1 MNLKAGTIISAL
13 FHSNCPLLLNLDALC
28 QLSAFLWVIM
38 HFSAPPAYSFAGKP
52 VGQVETTPL
61 ITPGPGTYSV
71 RQEVDYQ
78 TTAIKFGQSLRRPD
92 LKAALAPGPGAYET
106 ASFLELHQKSPQ
118 HGGGKKGKPAAMKGF
133 KDRVNRMLPDY
144 PGPGTY
150 NPANKSSAPS
160 LPIASKTFAMWKGT
174 EATPGPGAYSPTYSD
189 RRPEVS
195 MKFGQRSSLN
205 GLMGTFGPGPAAY
218 NTRRADNS
226 PKYGFG
232 TGPKMVRSSSTEGV
246 PGPGKYSTFTAS
258 GRGVVFSGKPVIKPL
273 DSNPGPGSYS
283 PKDPVTSPSI
293 GIEGGKR
300 APFLIAKDLPGPGE
314 YNPSNPVH
322 RIVHSTNLNMS
333 ARRPL
338 GPIDPTPGPGTYAV
352 PSTVEDGP
360 KVSIGGRRGELSMPR
375 PVPGP
380 GAHSPSFDIIHSHR
394 PMAGISSSQRSVLSH
409 TSGSPGAKYEV
420 AKRFDGPA
428 WTFKKDSGVKLDDSL
443 DDVGPGLYKIP
454 PTVPDAP
461 KYLIKNRVPI

>member
-1 MNLKAGTIISAL
+1 M
-13 FHSNCPLLLNLDALC
+13 
-28 QLSAFLWVIM
+28 VIM
-38 HFSAPPAYSFAGKP
+38 HFSSPPAYSFASKP
-52 VGQVETTPL
+52 EGQVETTPL

-71 RQEVDYQ
+71 RQEVDFH
-78 TTAIKFGQSLRRPD
+78 TTAVKFGQSLRRPN
-92 LKAALAPGPGAYET
+92 LKPALAPGPGAYET
-106 ASFLELHQKSPQ
+106 TSHQKSPY
-118 HGGGKKGKPAAMKGF
+118 HSGGKKGKPAVGMKGF

-160 LPIASKTFAMWKGT
+160 LPIASKTFALWKGS
-174 EATPGPGAYSPTYSD
+174 EAMPGPGAYSPTYSD
-189 RRPEVS
+189 RRPQII
-195 MKFGQRSSLN
+195 MKTGQRSSLN

-232 TGPKMVRSSSTEGV
+232 TGPKMVRSSSTEGF

-258 GRGVVFSGKPVIKPL
+258 GRGVVFSGKPVVKPL

-283 PKDPVTSPSI
+283 PKDLSTSPAMGI
-293 GIEGGKR
+293 GGGKR

-338 GPIDPTPGPGTYAV
+338 GPVDPTPGPGAYAL

-360 KVSIGGRRGELSMPR
+360 KVSIGGRRGELSLPR

-380 GAHSPSFDIIHSHR
+380 GAHNPAYSSIESHR
-394 PMAGISSSQRSVLSH
+394 PMAGISSSQRSLLSH
-409 TSGSPGAKYEV
+409 TSGSPGAKYDI
-420 AKRFDGPA
+420 AKRFEGPA
-428 WTFKKDSGVKLDDSL
+428 WSFKRDTGVKLDDSL

-461 KYLIKNRVPI
+461 KYLIKDRNPI

>member
-1 MNLKAGTIISAL
+1 
-13 FHSNCPLLLNLDALC
+13 
-28 QLSAFLWVIM
+28 M
-38 HFSAPPAYSFAGKP
+38 HFSAPPAFSFAGKP

-61 ITPGPGTYSV
+61 ITPGPGTYVV

-78 TTAIKFGQSLRRPD
+78 TTAIKFGHSLRRPD
-92 LKAALAPGPGAYET
+92 LKASLVPGPGAYET
-106 ASFLELHQKSPQ
+106 PTFLHDLHQKFPSQ
-118 HGGGKKGKPAAMKGF
+118 SGGKKGKQAASMKGF
-133 KDRVNRMLPDY
+133 KDRANRMLPDY

-160 LPIASKTFAMWKGT
+160 LPIASKTFAFWKSN
-174 EATPGPGAYSPTYSD
+174 EDTPGPGAYSPSYSD
-189 RRPEVS
+189 RRPAVS
-195 MKFGQRSSLN
+195 MKTGQRSSLN

-218 NTRRADNS
+218 NTKRREDNS

-232 TGPKMVRSSSTEGV
+232 TAPKMVRSSSTEAF
-246 PGPGKYSTFTAS
+246 PGPGKYNSILSSS
-258 GRGVVFSGKPVIKPL
+258 GRGLVFSGKPVIKPL

-283 PKDPVTSPSI
+283 PKGPVTSSAI
-293 GIEGGKR
+293 GIGGGKR

-314 YNPSNPVH
+314 YNPTNPVH
-322 RIVHSTNLNMS
+322 RVVHSTNLNMS

-338 GPIDPTPGPGTYAV
+338 GPIDPTPGPGAYDV

-360 KVSIGGRRGELSMPR
+360 KVSIGGRRGELSQPR

-380 GAHSPSFDIIHSHR
+380 GAHNPSYDYVQSHR
-394 PMAGISSSQRSVLSH
+394 PMAGISTSQRSTLSH
-409 TSGSPGAKYEV
+409 TSGSPGAKYDI
-420 AKRFDGPA
+420 AKRFEGPA
-428 WTFKKDSGVKLDDSL
+428 WSFKKESGIKLDDSL

-461 KYLIKNRVPI
+461 KYLIKDRPPI